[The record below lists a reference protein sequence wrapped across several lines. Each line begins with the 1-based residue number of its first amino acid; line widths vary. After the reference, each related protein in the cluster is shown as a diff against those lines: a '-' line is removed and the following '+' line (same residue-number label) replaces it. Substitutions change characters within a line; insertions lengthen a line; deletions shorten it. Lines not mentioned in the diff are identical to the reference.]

1 MGTQKNE
8 VLPGSPRSHRIS
20 EHVSSKHQIL
30 HGLPARLHHQQ
41 RKGSRDYPAF
51 VSFPPGFFASA
62 CSSCSSCSSF
72 IARPRKTE
80 LRCRCTRARRDTIRG
95 LSHYG
100 CDDAACP
107 PPQPNKRFCKGGTLA
122 A

>member
-1 MGTQKNE
+1 MGTRPTRKNE

-41 RKGSRDYPAF
+41 RKGSRDHPAF
-51 VSFPPGFFASA
+51 VSFPPAFFTSA
-62 CSSCSSCSSF
+62 CSSCATF

-80 LRCRCTRARRDTIRG
+80 LRCRCTRARRDTIRVSRITVATTRRVHH
-95 LSHYG
+95 LN
-100 CDDAACP
+100 P
-107 PPQPNKRFCKGGTLA
+107 T
-122 A
+122 